1 MSADPGFV
9 ENGSHDFD
17 FEFGEW
23 TAIISRLVQPLAGSD
38 AWVEYEGTSN
48 VRPVWGGRA
57 NLGELDVS
65 GPSGAIQGLS
75 LRLFDPEP
83 GQWRIHWASSRDG
96 QIGPAMVGGFHD
108 GVGEFYN
115 QELFGGQAVFVRF
128 VFSEIS
134 SSFFRLEQAF
144 SADGARTWE
153 PNWLA
158 EFHR

>member
-1 MSADPGFV
+1 MSGDSVSSADR
-9 ENGSHDFD
+9 NRDFD

-23 TAIISRLVQPLAGSD
+23 RAHISRLVEPLYGSD

-75 LRLFDPEP
+75 LRLYHPES
-83 GQWRIHWASSRDG
+83 GLWRIHWASSRDG
-96 QIGPAMVGGFHD
+96 QIGPAMVGGFQD
-108 GVGEFYN
+108 EVGEFYN

-144 SADGARTWE
+144 SAEGAKTWE

-158 EFHR
+158 EFRR